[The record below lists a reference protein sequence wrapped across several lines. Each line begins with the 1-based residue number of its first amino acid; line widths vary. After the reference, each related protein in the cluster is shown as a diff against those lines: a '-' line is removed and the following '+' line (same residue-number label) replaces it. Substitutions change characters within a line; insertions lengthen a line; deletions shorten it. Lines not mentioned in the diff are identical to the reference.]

1 MASKQ
6 LARDIN
12 GVTVPAKFVTHGQIS
27 CPLPRLDIHD
37 PESNLTNFDLKDNTD
52 HTRLFVRVSLAYGRE
67 APRSPALDLL
77 LYDSLC
83 WDCDLSGECSVRSK
97 AGNGRCFFATA
108 TSIVQVFRIG
118 RTVSAIKSQGKYT
131 ITKKSLVGSILK

>member
-1 MASKQ
+1 MKQ

-12 GVTVPAKFVTHGQIS
+12 WATSKAQFLTHQQVS
-27 CPLPRLDIHD
+27 CPLPQLDIHS
-37 PESNLTNFDLKDNTD
+37 PGASNLTNFDLKDNTD
-52 HTRLFVRVSLAYGRE
+52 HTRLFFRVSLAYGPK

-83 WDCDLSGECSVRSK
+83 WDCDISGECSVRSK
-97 AGNGRCFFATA
+97 GNGRCFFATA

-118 RTVSAIKSQGKYT
+118 RTVSAIKSQGENATLYAL
-131 ITKKSLVGSILK
+131 LVRG

>member
-6 LARDIN
+6 LARDVN
-12 GVTVPAKFVTHGQIS
+12 GVTAPARFVSHQQVS
-27 CPLPRLDIHD
+27 CPLPQLDIHS
-37 PESNLTNFDLKDNTD
+37 PESDLNNFDLKDNTD

-83 WDCDLSGECSVRSK
+83 WDCGLSGECSVRSK
-97 AGNGRCFFATA
+97 ANGRCFFATA

-118 RTVSAIKSQGKYT
+118 RTVSAIKSQGNWQMQHT
-131 ITKKSLVGSILK
+131 VGQQDW